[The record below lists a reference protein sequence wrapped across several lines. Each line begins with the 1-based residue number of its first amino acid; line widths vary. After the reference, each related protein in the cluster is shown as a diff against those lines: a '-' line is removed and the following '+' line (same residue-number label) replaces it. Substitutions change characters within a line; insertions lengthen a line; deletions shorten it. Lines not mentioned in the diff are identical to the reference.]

1 MRSTLPIRNLVI
13 GVLLLLVGGFAGF
26 RYGQTGQLPLNTQRF
41 LPSPK
46 PGQVT
51 NAAPPEKYE
60 DVSFTTFWEVW
71 GELEKS
77 YLRNEKIVPK
87 TMVDGAIAGMTAA
100 LGDPYTV
107 YLPPDDNQRSGE
119 DLAGSFYGVGIELGY
134 KENTLAVV
142 SPLKDMPADKAGVQA
157 GDLILHVKD
166 DKKKLDQ
173 DTTGWSLTEAVN
185 HIRGERG
192 SEVILTLYR
201 QDKGEPFQV
210 TLKRDE
216 IVVKSVELE
225 FVEHA
230 GKRVAHLRI
239 LRFGERTMAEW
250 DEAVE
255 KVLAEKNKVSG
266 VVLDMRNN
274 PGGFFDGAIDIS
286 SDFVEEGTVVIQ
298 KGKYTQQEFPAK
310 GQARFG
316 NTPVVVLV
324 NRGSASASE
333 IVAGA
338 LKDRRKAKLVGEKTF
353 GKGTVQDR
361 RELSNGG
368 GLHVTIAEWLTPNGS
383 SIHDVGIPVD
393 VEVTNNP
400 DTPED
405 EMVLKA
411 IESF

>member
-1 MRSTLPIRNLVI
+1 MI
-13 GVLLLLVGGFAGF
+13 
-26 RYGQTGQLPLNTQRF
+26 
-41 LPSPK
+41 K
-46 PGQVT
+46 
-51 NAAPPEKYE
+51 
-60 DVSFTTFWEVW
+60 
-71 GELEKS
+71 KS
-77 YLRNEKIVPK
+77 L
-87 TMVDGAIAGMTAA
+87 
-100 LGDPYTV
+100 
-107 YLPPDDNQRSGE
+107 
-119 DLAGSFYGVGIELGY
+119 
-134 KENTLAVV
+134 
-142 SPLKDMPADKAGVQA
+142 DK
-157 GDLILHVKD
+157 
-166 DKKKLDQ
+166 
-173 DTTGWSLTEAVN
+173 DTTGWSLTEAVSN
-185 HIRGERG
+185 IRGERG

-216 IVVKSVELE
+216 IIVKSVELE

-230 GKRVAHLRI
+230 GKRVAHMSL
-239 LRFGERTMAEW
+239 LRFGERTTVEW
-250 DEAVE
+250 EEAVA
-255 KVLAEKNKVSG
+255 KVLAEGSKVNG

-286 SDFVEEGTVVIQ
+286 SEFVASGTVVIQ

-310 GQARFG
+310 GQARL
-316 NTPVVVLV
+316 TKMPVVVLV

-338 LKDRRKAKLVGEKTF
+338 LKDRRNAKLVGEKTF

-368 GLHVTIAEWLTPNGS
+368 GLHVTIAEWLTPNGD
-383 SIHDVGIPVD
+383 SIHDVGIPVS

-411 IESF
+411 VESL